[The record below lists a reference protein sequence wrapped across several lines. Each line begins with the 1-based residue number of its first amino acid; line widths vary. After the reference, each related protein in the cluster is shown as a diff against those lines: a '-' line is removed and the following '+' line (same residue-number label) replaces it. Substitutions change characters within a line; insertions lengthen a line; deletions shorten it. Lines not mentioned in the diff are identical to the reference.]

1 MGCLKPWYVLIDG
14 FGKPR
19 RPECIPAELAREL
32 NTSRL
37 HPVWNYLLLA
47 RVAELLEGMTDEE
60 RTEAMKQF
68 GAFEYPP
75 SLLPLQTV
83 REAVFQD
90 TGM

>member
-1 MGCLKPWYVLIDG
+1 MNG
-14 FGKPR
+14 
-19 RPECIPAELAREL
+19 
-32 NTSRL
+32 L

-47 RVAELLEGMTDEE
+47 RVAELLKGMTAEE
-60 RTEAMKQF
+60 RAEAMKQF

-90 TGM
+90 AGM